1 MHMNIFDDDAFSL
14 QSMTAAVEK
23 MPTVPTFL
31 GSLGIFGA
39 GEGVAT
45 DTVTIERKD
54 HILTPIKTS
63 QRGTEPPMGTTEKA
77 KLRSFVIPRVAKSDQ
92 VFAREIQGVR
102 AFGTEGD
109 LVTAAQI
116 VAQKQAK
123 LMMEYETTME
133 LHRLG
138 AIRGIL
144 LDTDGATLYNYFTEF
159 GISQPT
165 PIGFA
170 LAAASPT
177 PGVLR
182 SLISNSV
189 ERPIRRALG
198 AIGNSPSVRI
208 MALCGDTFYDQFVN
222 HNDVRR
228 AYENWQAAEA
238 LRTSQAFATF
248 TFAGVEWINYKG
260 TDDNSTVAIQTGEVQ
275 FVVTGVPGLYRRIN
289 GPGESMDLVNTIGRP
304 IYSELVRDLK
314 RNQWVQPEIYSYP
327 LHMVTRPE
335 VLLRGTNT

>member
-1 MHMNIFDDDAFSL
+1 MHMDIFNDDAFSL

-31 GSLGIFGA
+31 GSLGIFGQ
-39 GEGVAT
+39 GEGIAT

-54 HILTPIKTS
+54 HLLSVIQTS

-77 KLRSFVIPRVAKSDQ
+77 RLRSFVIPRVAKADQ
-92 VFAREIQGVR
+92 VFAREIANVR
-102 AFGTEGD
+102 AFGTESE
-109 LVTAAQI
+109 LQTAATI
-116 VAQKQAK
+116 IAQKQAK
-123 LMMEYETTME
+123 LLMEHELTME
-133 LHRLG
+133 RHRLG

-144 LDTDGATLYNYFTEF
+144 LDADGSVLYDYFAEF
-159 GISQPT
+159 GLSQP
-165 PIGFA
+165 
-170 LAAASPT
+170 AAIDFNLDAPSPT

-182 SLISNSV
+182 TLISNSV

-198 AIGNSPSVRI
+198 SIGDSPSVRI
-208 MALCGDTFYDQFVN
+208 MALCGDTFYDSFVN

-228 AYENWQAAEA
+228 TYENWQAAEA

-260 TDDNSTVAIQTGEVQ
+260 TDDNSTVALGVNECQ

-289 GPGESMDLVNTIGRP
+289 GPGESFETVNTIGRP
-304 IYSELVRDLK
+304 IYSQLVRDTK

-335 VLLRGTNT
+335 VLLRAVTT

>member
-31 GSLGIFGA
+31 GSLGLFGP

-45 DTVTIERKD
+45 DTVTVERKD
-54 HILTPIKTS
+54 HLLSIIPTTP
-63 QRGTEPPMGTTEKA
+63 RGTAPPMGTTEKA

-92 VFAREIQGVR
+92 VYAREIANVR
-102 AFGTEGD
+102 AFGTESE
-109 LVTAAQI
+109 LQTAAQI
-116 VAQKQAK
+116 IAQKQAK
-123 LMMEYETTME
+123 LLMEHEMTME
-133 LHRLG
+133 RHRLG

-144 LDTDGATLYNYFTEF
+144 LDADGSTLYNYFTEF
-159 GISQPT
+159 GISQPSA
-165 PIGFA
+165 IDFN
-170 LAAASPT
+170 LDAASPVA
-177 PGVLR
+177 GVLR
-182 SLISNSV
+182 TLIANSV

-198 AIGNSPSVRI
+198 SIGDSPAVRI
-208 MALCGDTFYDQFVN
+208 IALCGDTFYDSFVN

-228 AYENWQAAEA
+228 TYENWQAAEA

-260 TDDNSTVAIQTGEVQ
+260 TDDNSTVAVGVNECQ
-275 FVVTGVPGLYRRIN
+275 FIVTGVPGLYRRVN
-289 GPGESMDLVNTIGRP
+289 GPGETFDTVNTIGRP
-304 IYSELVRDLK
+304 IYSGLVRDQQ
-314 RNQWVQPEIYSYP
+314 RNMWVQPEIYSYP

-335 VLLRGTNT
+335 VLLRAVTT

>member
-23 MPTVPTFL
+23 MPTVPSFL

-39 GEGVAT
+39 GEGIAT

-92 VFAREIQGVR
+92 VFAREIANIR
-102 AFGTEGD
+102 AFGTESE
-109 LVTAAQI
+109 LQTAAQLI
-116 VAQKQAK
+116 AQKQAK
-123 LMMEYETTME
+123 LLMEHETTME

-144 LDTDGATLYNYFTEF
+144 LDTDGSTLYNYFTEF
-159 GISQPT
+159 GISQPAA
-165 PIGFA
+165 IDFN
-170 LAAASPT
+170 LDAASPT
-177 PGVLR
+177 EGVLR

-189 ERPIRRALG
+189 TRPIARALG
-198 AIGNSPSVRI
+198 ASFTPAVRI

-222 HNDVRR
+222 HNDVRVT
-228 AYENWQAAEA
+228 YKNWEAASA
-238 LRTSQAFATF
+238 LRENTAFETF
-248 TFAGVEWINYKG
+248 RFAGIEWVNYKG
-260 TDDNSTVAIQTGEVQ
+260 TDDNSTVAVGVGEVQ
-275 FVVTGVPGLYRRIN
+275 FIVLGVPGLYRRIN
-289 GPGESMDLVNTIGRP
+289 GPGETFETVNTIGRP
-304 IYSELVRDLK
+304 IYSWLVRDDK
-314 RNQWVQPEIYSYP
+314 RNMWVQPEIYSYP

>member
-23 MPTVPTFL
+23 MPTVPSFL

-45 DTVTIERKD
+45 DTITIERKD

-63 QRGTEPPMGTTEKA
+63 ERGTAPPMGSTEKA

-92 VFAREIQGVR
+92 VFAREIANVR
-102 AFGTEGD
+102 AFGTESE
-109 LVTAAQI
+109 LQTAAQLI
-116 VAQKQAK
+116 AQKQAK
-123 LMMEYETTME
+123 LLMEHETTME

-138 AIRGIL
+138 AIRGVL
-144 LDTDGATLYNYFTEF
+144 LDTDGSTLYNYFTEF
-159 GISQPT
+159 GIPQPA
-165 PIGFA
+165 PIDFN
-170 LAAASPT
+170 LDAANPV

-189 ERPIRRALG
+189 TRPIARALG
-198 AIGNSPSVRI
+198 AAYNPNVRI

-228 AYENWQAAEA
+228 TYENWQAAEA
-238 LRTSQAFATF
+238 LRTNQAFATF
-248 TFAGVEWINYKG
+248 TFGGIEWVNYKG
-260 TDDNSTVAIQTGEVQ
+260 TDDNSTVAVGVGEVQ
-275 FVVTGVPGLYRRIN
+275 FIVLGVPGLYRRIN
-289 GPGESMDLVNTIGRP
+289 GPGETFDTVNTIGRP
-304 IYSELVRDLK
+304 IYSWLVRDEK
-314 RNQWVQPEIYSYP
+314 RNMWVQPEIYSYP